1 MGRLFIQKAYGLVM
15 EKVTVNMLMYESIKL
30 QEKNVLTSIVR
41 LVFFFLYIFKNFKN
55 KLWIFR

>member
-55 KLWIFR
+55 KL